1 MKFEEVMRG
10 SARVRPSDAAK
21 ARWHRAIFNEV
32 FGAAAPKEVT
42 SKGWWPSVASGLAM
56 TSMMLLLWPAAA
68 RGPVLLRSG
77 LESCDGRWER
87 AMPVRVDVRG
97 FARPVPAV
105 VAFAAADQC
114 SLCHLPR

>member
-10 SARVRPSDAAK
+10 SARMRPSEAAK
-21 ARWHRAIFNEV
+21 ARWHRAL
-32 FGAAAPKEVT
+32 FGAAAEPMA
-42 SKGWWPSVASGLAM
+42 SMGWWPSVASGLAM
-56 TSMMLLLWPAAA
+56 TSMLLLWPAAA

-77 LESCDGRWER
+77 LEACDGRWER
-87 AMPVRVDVRG
+87 AMPLRVDVRS

-114 SLCHLPR
+114 ALCHLPR

>member
-10 SARVRPSDAAK
+10 AARLVPADAAK
-21 ARWHRAIFNEV
+21 VRWHRAV
-32 FGAAAPKEVT
+32 FGAASEEGAG
-42 SKGWWPSVASGLAM
+42 KGWWPSVASGLAM
-56 TSMMLLLWPAAA
+56 TSMLLLLWPAAA

-77 LESCDGRWER
+77 FEACDGRWER
-87 AMPVRVDVRG
+87 AMPVRVDVRS

-114 SLCHLPR
+114 ALCHLPR

>member
-10 SARVRPSDAAK
+10 SSRVRPSEAAK
-21 ARWHRAIFNEV
+21 RRWHRAL
-32 FGAAAPKEVT
+32 FGAASPEVAAR
-42 SKGWWPSVASGLAM
+42 GWWPSVASGLAM
-56 TSMMLLLWPAAA
+56 TSMLLLLWPAAA

-77 LESCDGRWER
+77 LEACDGRWER
-87 AMPVRVDVRG
+87 AMPLRVDVRG

-114 SLCHLPR
+114 SLCHLPTR

>member
-21 ARWHRAIFNEV
+21 SRWHRAV
-32 FGAAAPKEVT
+32 FGAASPELAPR
-42 SKGWWPSVASGLAM
+42 GWWPSVASGLAM
-56 TSMMLLLWPAAA
+56 TSMLLLLWPAAA

-77 LESCDGRWER
+77 LEACDGRWER
-87 AMPVRVDVRG
+87 AMPLRVDVRG

-114 SLCHLPR
+114 ALCHLPR

>member
-1 MKFEEVMRG
+1 MKFEDVLRG
-10 SARVRPSDAAK
+10 SVRVPPTEAAK
-21 ARWHRAIFNEV
+21 ARWCRAV
-32 FGAAAPKEVT
+32 FGAALEEVA
-42 SKGWWPSVASGLAM
+42 SRGWWPSVASGLAM

-77 LESCDGRWER
+77 LEACDGRWER
-87 AMPVRVDVRG
+87 AMPVRVDVRS

-114 SLCHLPR
+114 ALCHLPR